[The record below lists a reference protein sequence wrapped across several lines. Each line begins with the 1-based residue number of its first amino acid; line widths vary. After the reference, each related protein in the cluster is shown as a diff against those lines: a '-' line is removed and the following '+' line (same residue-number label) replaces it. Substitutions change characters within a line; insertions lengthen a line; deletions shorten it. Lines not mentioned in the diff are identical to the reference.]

1 MHNVSGIPRPTHSPT
16 YLESACLDG
25 KYWSIQKDEDGP
37 LSQCV
42 VSVIFRGAPSVV
54 FMVFLLLDVFRGF
67 EKPLVKAPLSFTFTM
82 KLISIFILF
91 VGCFLN
97 LYCWVSL
104 YKDEDYVVV
113 SEEVAEMLQA
123 YAWLLSGISLYLGY
137 NRAREQSVCLR
148 LYISIESFMSLLL
161 LFLRPKG
168 FRDNVLDN
176 ANRPLYYIV
185 LLDVVRVLSNLLLA
199 FFMAYYPRDV
209 PEYSDI
215 VIQYKDMSLENRT
228 NSSGNDYYPFRASR
242 GDSSSSMT
250 IFSGGTKY
258 GSVST
263 TSSNSNSYS
272 YSNCAPHDIHYLSDS
287 TDGEDQFSPTTQDN
301 INHMK
306 RIKNALRKGSMEY
319 IDNHVSNIIRDG
331 NSKIYNSLLHD
342 GSHQLPSSV

>member
-1 MHNVSGIPRPTHSPT
+1 MRNVTGLHPRQTHSPT

-25 KYWSIQKDEDGP
+25 KYWSIQTDENGP

-54 FMVFLLLDVFRGF
+54 FMIFLLLDVFRAF

-82 KLISIFILF
+82 KLISILILF

-97 LYCWVSL
+97 LYCWISL
-104 YKDEDYVVV
+104 YRDEDYVVV

-123 YAWLLSGISLYLGY
+123 SAWLLSGISLYLGY

-168 FRDNVLDN
+168 FRDDVLN
-176 ANRPLYYIV
+176 NSNRPLYYIV
-185 LLDVVRVLSNLLLA
+185 LLDVVRVSSNLLLA
-199 FFMAYYPRDV
+199 FFMGFFPRDV

-228 NSSGNDYYPFRASR
+228 SSNGNDYHPFSTSR
-242 GDSSSSMT
+242 GESSSRIT
-250 IFSGGTKY
+250 IVSGSTKY

-263 TSSNSNSYS
+263 TSSNPNSCSNSYQFS
-272 YSNCAPHDIHYLSDS
+272 QDIHYLSDS
-287 TDGEDQFSPTTQDN
+287 TDGEDQFSPTTQKN
-301 INHMK
+301 IDYVK

-319 IDNHVSNIIRDG
+319 VDG
-331 NSKIYNSLLHD
+331 T
-342 GSHQLPSSV
+342 